1 MPFPSDT
8 PKLPKWAFF
17 VGTAVL
23 LATVWFLQ
31 DGAARPFTLTVILA
45 ITACAVVGVFLLS
58 YPYIVDYARK
68 QDEALDD
75 RQRALQALA
84 VTVASA
90 SEQVSIAATG
100 LQGIAEAAQDNFD
113 KTEKLAVQIAEKVAE
128 LDARL
133 AAGTR
138 ADGDAAGR
146 LEAVAKKIG
155 KAAAEMEGTV
165 AKASA
170 DLAAAAAKAAEAARA
185 VPPPHIPEV
194 PPVLMSRIV
203 EIRPAVI
210 DSEHPFIPPAAPAA
224 PAPAEPVSEAP
235 TEQLADPAPE
245 PAALPPTEPAP
256 APAPRKR
263 APRKPAP
270 VAESTPAA
278 ETVLAEQEPAPSTPT
293 PPPPAEPELLPPE
306 VVLEAAVLDEP
317 AAAAPEIP
325 EPAVSADGATR
336 LIVTAYIGIGNR
348 LFIRGD
354 GPGLAWD
361 KGVPLTFV
369 SIGKWRWETNDA
381 VSTVKFR
388 LFKNDAIECTALGE
402 QRVEPG
408 AQGEFTASF

>member
-8 PKLPKWAFF
+8 PKLPKWVFL
-17 VGTAVL
+17 VGALVL
-23 LATVWFLQ
+23 LATVWILQ
-31 DGAARPFTLTVILA
+31 DGAARPFNLTVILA
-45 ITACAVVGVFLLS
+45 ITGCAVVGVFLS
-58 YPYIVDYARK
+58 AYPFIVDYARK

-138 ADGDAAGR
+138 EDGDAAAR

-185 VPPPHIPEV
+185 VPPPHIAEV

-210 DSEHPFIPPAAPAA
+210 DSEHPFVPPPVPVAETAPSA
-224 PAPAEPVSEAP
+224 AP

-245 PAALPPTEPAP
+245 PAALPIAEPAP

-270 VAESTPAA
+270 VIEATPAA
-278 ETVLAEQEPAPSTPT
+278 ESVLAEQEPAPAS
-293 PPPPAEPELLPPE
+293 PPPPLPAEPLPPE
-306 VVLEAAVLDEP
+306 VALEAAVLDEP
-317 AAAAPEIP
+317 AAPAPEVA

-381 VSTVKFR
+381 VSTVTFR
-388 LFKNDAIECTALGE
+388 LFKNDAVECTALGE